1 LKKKSLY
8 AITKNF
14 FYIKKKKKII
24 TLPYNLLIQ
33 KSSREALG
41 LDLKDSII
49 IFDEVIS
56 SILYKSLISTI
67 NLINFLNVNNYY

>member
-8 AITKNF
+8 AITNNL

-24 TLPYNLLIQ
+24 KLPYNLLIQ